1 MPPSVSPLLTP
12 KPISSSPVPTEGG
25 GVDTPALSTTPVPSV
40 KVESE
45 AGSEKDEEEEEPV
58 DETEDPNLPGYD
70 SSTPRPSSTVQPTR
84 SPSPIATTA
93 DQTGGNVS
101 SLLSLPSLAALATPL
116 PPSPAPSLF
125 LSSSTSTLPDRG
137 PAPVPSLPEIPS
149 SIESDEFLPSYSTSK
164 ALPPSPSPSP
174 SLPPL
179 PVSSDF
185 SYIFSAP
192 SPIASPAL
200 PPLPSPSP
208 ILSALPL
215 IHEFPSTTITLP
227 SSPPPPSSVSLERA
241 PSLAISTNSMSP
253 SLPSENLEVAQI
265 LLQPPT
271 PIEPVSASPSPVS
284 ITEPFEVEVSTPAL
298 ALQPLSLDLDLGFDF
313 DFSTP
318 SLVPDSLQDTQSYFS
333 SFGLDFSGAGNEG
346 NEKVERDDEGRLEL
360 PVLREENLIDEEED
374 VESVDEG
381 ELRLYVRKIWAV
393 LTRLD

>member
-1 MPPSVSPLLTP
+1 
-12 KPISSSPVPTEGG
+12 
-25 GVDTPALSTTPVPSV
+25 
-40 KVESE
+40 
-45 AGSEKDEEEEEPV
+45 
-58 DETEDPNLPGYD
+58 
-70 SSTPRPSSTVQPTR
+70 
-84 SPSPIATTA
+84 
-93 DQTGGNVS
+93 
-101 SLLSLPSLAALATPL
+101 
-116 PPSPAPSLF
+116 
-125 LSSSTSTLPDRG
+125 
-137 PAPVPSLPEIPS
+137 
-149 SIESDEFLPSYSTSK
+149 
-164 ALPPSPSPSP
+164 
-174 SLPPL
+174 
-179 PVSSDF
+179 
-185 SYIFSAP
+185 
-192 SPIASPAL
+192 
-200 PPLPSPSP
+200 
-208 ILSALPL
+208 
-215 IHEFPSTTITLP
+215 
-227 SSPPPPSSVSLERA
+227 
-241 PSLAISTNSMSP
+241 MSP